1 MTVQG
6 RFINGELDFRALEAN
21 STEPEHF
28 IQLLE
33 AYAAPVLDQEAQ
45 TSPNS
50 TPPSDQGDFSN
61 FMIG

>member
-1 MTVQG
+1 MTVQV

-33 AYAAPVLDQEAQ
+33 AYAAPVLDQEARR
-45 TSPNS
+45 TSKS
-50 TPPSDQGDFSN
+50 SLPSPGT
-61 FMIG
+61 